1 MSFPIFHHMLEDL
14 QNSLM
19 LSFSNIFEKM
29 SKMAL
34 LGPDKHQ
41 KKQSHEFWCQ
51 KSKICGNGGPI

>member
-1 MSFPIFHHMLEDL
+1 MLEDL

-51 KSKICGNGGPI
+51 